1 MDNKIKKHLDECR
14 HKLENSQLEMDD
26 LDQIEVLLTT
36 SGNQSYQKIMYL
48 HSKSTNIQSPL
59 SGWAIY
65 DPYKDNIPKLTSQNP
80 PYKSVLDA
88 VSDGWRI
95 LQFPRPENFPFSDI
109 DNSYLT
115 FEFILEKFI

>member
-1 MDNKIKKHLDECR
+1 MDIKIKKHLDEYR
-14 HKLENSQLEMDD
+14 HKLERDQLQIAD
-26 LDQIEVLLTT
+26 LDQLEELLTT
-36 SGNQSYQKIMYL
+36 LVNRQKQMIMYL
-48 HSKSTNIQSPL
+48 HSKSTNMRSPL

-65 DPYKDNIPKLTSQNP
+65 DPYRDDVPELTSQEA

>member
-1 MDNKIKKHLDECR
+1 
-14 HKLENSQLEMDD
+14 
-26 LDQIEVLLTT
+26 
-36 SGNQSYQKIMYL
+36 MYL

-88 VSDGWRI
+88 MSDGWRI

>member
-1 MDNKIKKHLDECR
+1 MDIKIKKHLDEYR
-14 HKLENSQLEMDD
+14 HKLERDQLQLAD
-26 LDQIEVLLTT
+26 LDQLEALLTT
-36 SGNQSYQKIMYL
+36 LANRQKQMIMYL
-48 HSKSTNIQSPL
+48 HSKSTNMRSPL

-65 DPYKDNIPKLTSQNP
+65 DPYRDDVPELTSP
-80 PYKSVLDA
+80 EAPYKSVLDA